1 MIPDISL
8 IVPVYN
14 EQEAIDLF
22 IKSVDQTFLNT
33 EIRIEILFINDGSTD
48 NTLEKLKS
56 LAINDKRIKIISLS
70 RNFGKEAALT
80 AGLDHATGNTSV
92 PIDCDLQDPP
102 ELILKMYQQWQAG
115 YEVVLAKRKERSSD
129 TIIKRI
135 SSSIFYKIIDK
146 LSGTHIPDNVGDF
159 RLMDKKVIDAI
170 RQYPERSRFMK
181 GIFASVGFK
190 QTSIEYAR
198 PKRVAGSTKW
208 NYLNLYK
215 LAMEGIVAYTSLP
228 LKVWSY
234 IGAIISISAFIY
246 GFYMIV
252 KTIIFGIDV
261 PGYASLMVVLLLMTG
276 SILLSL
282 GIIGEY
288 LSRIYNEVKQRPV
301 YLIQEKTGF
310 QEKE

>member
-22 IKSVDQTFLNT
+22 FKSVTQVFLDT
-33 EIRIEILFINDGSTD
+33 EINIEILFVNDGSSD

-56 LAINDKRIKIISLS
+56 LAINDERIKIITLS

-80 AGLDHATGNTSV
+80 AGLDFATGKTCV

-102 ELILKMYQQWQAG
+102 ELILEMYKQWQAG
-115 YEVVLAKRKERSSD
+115 FEVVLARRKQRSSD
-129 TIIKRI
+129 TFIKRI

-159 RLMDKKVIDAI
+159 RLMDKKVIEAI

-181 GIFASVGFK
+181 GLFASVGFK
-190 QTSIEYAR
+190 QITIEYTR
-198 PKRVAGSTKW
+198 PERSAGMTKW

-215 LAMEGIVAYTSLP
+215 LAIEGIVAYTSLP

-234 IGAIISISAFIY
+234 IGATISISAFLY

-261 PGYASLMVVLLLMTG
+261 PGYASLMVVLLIMTG

-288 LSRIYNEVKQRPV
+288 LSRIYNEVKQRPI
-301 YLIQEKTGF
+301 YLVQEKIGF
-310 QEKE
+310 KE

>member
-22 IKSVDQTFLNT
+22 FQSVTQVFLDT
-33 EIRIEILFINDGSTD
+33 EINIEILFVNDGSSD

-56 LAINDKRIKIISLS
+56 LAINDQRIKIITLS

-80 AGLDHATGNTSV
+80 AGLDFASGNTCV

-102 ELILKMYQQWQAG
+102 ELILEMYKQWQAG
-115 YEVVLAKRKERSSD
+115 FEVVLARRKERSSD
-129 TIIKRI
+129 TFIKRI

-159 RLMDKKVIDAI
+159 RLMDKKVIEAI

-181 GIFASVGFK
+181 GLFASVGFK
-190 QTSIEYAR
+190 QITIEYTR
-198 PKRVAGSTKW
+198 PERSAGMTKW

-215 LAMEGIVAYTSLP
+215 LAIEGIVAYTSLP

-234 IGAIISISAFIY
+234 IGATISISAFLY

-261 PGYASLMVVLLLMTG
+261 PGYASLMVVLLIMTG

-288 LSRIYNEVKQRPV
+288 LSRIYNEVKQRPI
-301 YLIQEKTGF
+301 YLVQEKIGF
-310 QEKE
+310 KE